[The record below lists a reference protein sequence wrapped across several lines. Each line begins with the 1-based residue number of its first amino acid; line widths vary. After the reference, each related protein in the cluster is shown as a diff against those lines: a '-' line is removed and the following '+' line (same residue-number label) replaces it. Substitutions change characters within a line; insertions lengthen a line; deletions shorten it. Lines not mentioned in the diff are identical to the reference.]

1 MEDTKGLLDRRRKVA
16 DNEGHMQEQPDK
28 EHTLTGLLAEAA
40 RLCAEDADDTLARL
54 AALAGRTLGAAG
66 EAVYQVVQEPGEAAR
81 LSLAGGVETPAL
93 RAAAQAAAKA
103 GGEKRMSEQACA
115 AALMADGAPVGVWA
129 VDFAGAG
136 NKAECRAIAE
146 ALAPFFLI
154 GLRQAH
160 WRGEA
165 NLARQQA
172 NLAGQ
177 QVAQAQRDVE
187 RRIREVATVY
197 EVGQAMDKVE
207 IDRLLEM
214 ITERAAQVM
223 EAQACSLLLK
233 MAEGDPF
240 IIAASYGLADE
251 VVENTRIFVG
261 EGIAGQVAAT
271 GEALRLDSQAGDERA
286 TDMPAWQAS
295 IGSSICMPMKD
306 ENGQVQGVLCIR
318 RAADKPCFTD
328 EDLRLFSIFATQVSL
343 AINNAQLYAR
353 LNHKLQELSTLAA
366 LTETISSTLDLDQVL
381 NQVADNIVDV
391 VHFDRCRIYLADM
404 ESGKFA
410 PRIVRGFP
418 WLPVPAAHEGSKE
431 EEFEMGEGVIG
442 QVAQRQVP
450 ILVEDIRAAL
460 PSLRAYGESLGIDS
474 YYAQPI
480 VARGRCIGVLV
491 VSNTGPHR
499 PITAGSTDLLS
510 TFVGQAG
517 IAIENA
523 RFYQG
528 QENRFAELTTL
539 YEFSSTLAA
548 TSGVQTA
555 AETITE
561 LAVKITD
568 SDTGLL
574 LLFDA
579 AKDGLSAIHW
589 HGVEPELGQRL
600 KSFASP
606 VPVSAQARDMRLPRL
621 LSGEE
626 AESTLGP
633 EWHPIRMLFMRQ
645 NRAAALIPLIADDE
659 LIGFLVL
666 GKQSGE
672 YSSGAVNLIA
682 AASQQAAAVLANARS
697 YERRIGQRELELSAI
712 RELMQKLRAATAL
725 DEALD
730 SILDIVASLVW
741 SDESCLFTVNED
753 GKTLTVRAA
762 RGPDS
767 QARVGRDTLALD
779 GDSIAARALH
789 ERTALIAAQSGRRK
803 ENNNS
808 DAPSEMALPLLV
820 GDEMIGVLTMQSQS
834 RNIYSEDSVKMLHL
848 VTSQAATIY
857 REMSSLRTL
866 TRYTDNI
873 LRSIAAGVITMDK
886 NGFIV
891 TWNRRA
897 EEIINLR
904 AHQIVGQHYREFIQR
919 MQVDVPVR
927 NETMRM
933 VELTA
938 QTGKVFTRNQLC
950 YRSPQGEETYVNLSA
965 SQLRSEAGEY
975 LGIVVVFEDV
985 TSEFQMK
992 EEVERVSK
1000 LAETGQLAANIA
1012 HELRNPLSSIKGA
1025 AQLLRSELPAD
1036 YVAQHGEF
1044 LDIIV
1049 EEVNGLNRMTT
1060 EFLEFSRVTPP
1071 EMRQVDLNA
1080 QVLRLLQLMQTYL
1093 SSHEVTV
1100 IPALDDDLPLLFMDK
1115 GQIEQVMKNIVIN
1128 AAQAMPHG
1136 GYLTIGT
1143 RHFAATDI
1151 VELSF
1156 TDTGNGIPP
1165 DKMEKIW
1172 TPFFTTKTK
1181 GTGLGLAIARKI
1193 AETHGGRL
1201 SVRTTP
1207 GEGSTFTLHLPVN
1220 PLHPEMMSH
1229 ARAEITE
1236 QRSDTPGALYE
1247 ARASY
1252 AP

>member
-1 MEDTKGLLDRRRKVA
+1 MPEWDHNLAPLLI
-16 DNEGHMQEQPDK
+16 
-28 EHTLTGLLAEAA
+28 EAA
-40 RLCAEDADDTLARL
+40 RLCAEDAEDAPGRILAL
-54 AALAGRTLGAAG
+54 SKQALHTSG
-66 EAVYQVVQEPGEAAR
+66 EALYRAGSEPGEPP
-81 LSLAGGVETPAL
+81 LCLAGGIETANL
-93 RAAAQAAAKA
+93 RAAALAAWDA
-103 GGEKRMSEQACA
+103 GGGKRQYGTACA
-115 AALMADGAPVGVWA
+115 VALVCEQTPIGVWA
-129 VDFAGAG
+129 VDFAGAQDET
-136 NKAECRAIAE
+136 ACHAMAE
-146 ALAPFFLI
+146 ALAPFYLI
-154 GLRQAH
+154 ALRQERR
-160 WRGEA
+160 RGEVDEA
-165 NLARQQA
+165 QQRME
-172 NLAGQ
+172 G
-177 QVAQAQRDVE
+177 AQRDVE

-223 EAQACSLLLK
+223 DAQACSLLLK
-233 MAEGDPF
+233 MAENEPF
-240 IIAASYGLADE
+240 VIAASYGLADE

-271 GEALRLDSQAGDERA
+271 GEALRLDSLVGDDRFADVLARQAG
-286 TDMPAWQAS
+286 
-295 IGSSICMPMKD
+295 IGSSICMPMRD
-306 ENGQVQGVLCIR
+306 ENGRVQGVLCIR
-318 RAADKPCFTD
+318 RAADRPCFTD
-328 EDLRLFSIFATQVSL
+328 EDLRLFSIFGTQVSL
-343 AINNAQLYAR
+343 AVNNAQLYAR

-404 ESGKFA
+404 ESGRFV
-410 PRIVRGFP
+410 PRIMRGFP
-418 WLPVPAAHEGSKE
+418 WSPFPTPE

-450 ILVEDIRAAL
+450 ILVEDIGDTV
-460 PSLRAYGESLGIDS
+460 PELRAYGEMLNMES

-499 PITAGSTDLLS
+499 PITPASTDLLS

-528 QENRFAELTTL
+528 QEKRFAELTTL

-561 LAVKITD
+561 LAIKITD
-568 SDTGLL
+568 SDAGLL

-579 AKDGLSAIHW
+579 AKNGLGALHW
-589 HGVEPELGQRL
+589 QGVEEELSQRL
-600 KSFASP
+600 KSFVTP
-606 VPVSAQARDMRLPRL
+606 VPVWPQTREMRLPRL
-621 LSGEE
+621 LSREDP
-626 AESTLGP
+626 ESALGP
-633 EWHPIRMLFMRQ
+633 EWRPIRTLFMRQ
-645 NRAAALIPLIADDE
+645 NRTAALIPLLVDDE
-659 LIGFLVL
+659 LIGFLAL
-666 GKQSGE
+666 GRQSGE
-672 YSSGAVNLIA
+672 YSSGALTLIA
-682 AASQQAAAVLANARS
+682 AASQQAAAVLANARL

-741 SDESCLFTVNED
+741 SDESCLMTVNED

-762 RGPDS
+762 RGPLS
-767 QARVGRDTLALD
+767 EARIGRDTLALD
-779 GDSIAARALH
+779 GDTIAARALR
-789 ERTALIAAQSGRRK
+789 ERTALIAAPSGRKR
-803 ENNNS
+803 NS
-808 DAPSEMALPLLV
+808 APLSELALPLVV

-834 RNIYSEDSVKMLHL
+834 RNVYSEDSVKMLHL

-873 LRSIAAGVITMDK
+873 LRSIAAGVITVDK
-886 NGFIV
+886 NGLIV

-904 AHQIVGQHYREFIQR
+904 SHQIVGRHYSEFIQ
-919 MQVDVPVR
+919 MLQVDMPVR
-927 NETMRM
+927 DETMRM
-933 VELTA
+933 VEMTA
-938 QTGKVFTRNQLC
+938 QTGKVFTRNRLC
-950 YRSPQGEETYVNLSA
+950 YQSPQGDETYVNLSA

-985 TSEFQMK
+985 TSEIQMK

-1049 EEVNGLNRMTT
+1049 DEVNGLNRMTT

-1071 EMRQVDLNA
+1071 EMRQVNLNA
-1080 QVLRLLQLMQTYL
+1080 QVSRLLQFMQTYL
-1093 SSHEVTV
+1093 SSHDVIVT
-1100 IPALDDDLPLLFMDK
+1100 PALDDDLPLLFIDK

-1128 AAQAMPHG
+1128 AVQAMPHG

-1143 RHFAATDI
+1143 RYFATTDI

-1207 GEGSTFTLHLPVN
+1207 GAGSTFTMHLPAN

-1247 ARASY
+1247 ARAPY
-1252 AP
+1252 LP

>member
-1 MEDTKGLLDRRRKVA
+1 MEGGRRKPQ
-16 DNEGHMQEQPDK
+16 EGHA
-28 EHTLTGLLAEAA
+28 L
-40 RLCAEDADDTLARL
+40 ED
-54 AALAGRTLGAAG
+54 
-66 EAVYQVVQEPGEAAR
+66 E
-81 LSLAGGVETPAL
+81 
-93 RAAAQAAAKA
+93 
-103 GGEKRMSEQACA
+103 
-115 AALMADGAPVGVWA
+115 GAPVGVWA
-129 VDFAGAG
+129 VDFAGARD
-136 NKAECRAIAE
+136 AVRCRAMAE
-146 ALAPFFLI
+146 ALEPFFLI
-154 GLRQAH
+154 GLRQA
-160 WRGEA
+160 RLRMEVGQS
-165 NLARQQA
+165 QQRM
-172 NLAGQ
+172 
-177 QVAQAQRDVE
+177 AQAQRDVE

-223 EAQACSLLLK
+223 DAQACSLLLR
-233 MAEGDPF
+233 MAENEPF
-240 IIAASYGLADE
+240 LIAASYGLADE

-271 GEALRLDSQAGDERA
+271 GEALRLDSLVGDGRFADVFARQAG
-286 TDMPAWQAS
+286 
-295 IGSSICMPMKD
+295 IGSSICMPMRD
-306 ENGQVQGVLCIR
+306 EDGHVQGVLCIR
-318 RAADKPCFTD
+318 RAADRPCFTD
-328 EDLRLFSIFATQVSL
+328 EDLRLFSIFGTQVSL
-343 AINNAQLYAR
+343 AVNNAQLYAR

-418 WLPVPAAHEGSKE
+418 WSPLPTREESFPTRE
-431 EEFEMGEGVIG
+431 EEFEVGEGVIG

-450 ILVEDIRAAL
+450 ILVEDIGETV
-460 PSLRAYGESLGIDS
+460 PELRAYGELLGMES

-491 VSNTGPHR
+491 VSNTGSHR
-499 PITAGSTDLLS
+499 PITPGSTDLLS

-528 QENRFAELTTL
+528 QEKRFAELTTL

-561 LAVKITD
+561 LAIKITD
-568 SDTGLL
+568 SDAGLL
-574 LLFDA
+574 LLFSA
-579 AKDGLSAIHW
+579 AKDGLGAVHW
-589 HGVEPELGQRL
+589 HGVEPELSRRL
-600 KSFASP
+600 KSFVSP
-606 VPVSAQARDMRLPRL
+606 VPVWPHARDMRLPRL
-621 LSGEE
+621 LSRDD
-626 AESTLGP
+626 AESALGP
-633 EWHPIRMLFMRQ
+633 EWRPIRALFMRQ
-645 NRAAALIPLIADDE
+645 NRAAALIPLIVDDE
-659 LIGFLVL
+659 IIGFLAL
-666 GKQSGE
+666 GRQSGE
-672 YSSGAVNLIA
+672 YSSGAVTLIA

-741 SDESCLFTVNED
+741 SDESSLLTINED

-762 RGPDS
+762 RGPNS
-767 QARVGRDTLALD
+767 EGRVGRDTLALD
-779 GDSIAARALH
+779 GDSIAARSLR
-789 ERTALIAAQSGRRK
+789 ERTALIATQSGRK
-803 ENNNS
+803 KNS
-808 DAPSEMALPLLV
+808 AAPSELALPLIV

-834 RNIYSEDSVKMLHL
+834 RNVYSEDSVKMLHL

-873 LRSIAAGVITMDK
+873 LRSIAAGVITVDK

-904 AHQIVGQHYREFIQR
+904 AHQIVGRHYSEFIR
-919 MQVDVPVR
+919 MLQVDTPVR
-927 NETMRM
+927 DETMRM

-985 TSEFQMK
+985 TGEIQMK

-1049 EEVNGLNRMTT
+1049 DEANGLNRMTT

-1071 EMRQVDLNA
+1071 EMRQVNLNA
-1080 QVLRLLQLMQTYL
+1080 QVSRLVQFMQTYL

-1100 IPALDDDLPLLFMDK
+1100 IPALDDDLPLLFIDK

-1128 AAQAMPHG
+1128 AVQAMPHG

-1143 RHFAATDI
+1143 RYFAATDI

-1156 TDTGNGIPP
+1156 TDTGNGIPS

-1220 PLHPEMMSH
+1220 PLHLEMMSH
-1229 ARAEITE
+1229 ARAEITD
-1236 QRSDTPGALYE
+1236 QRSDTPGRLYE
-1247 ARASY
+1247 ARAS
-1252 AP
+1252 PIT